1 MGRAFA
7 VGVAFLVVSSLAVIG
22 TTTTVVSAETG
33 QREPQLTLIGANV
46 SVEVR
51 ENRLVDATYR
61 FETARSDS
69 GSYPLTT
76 VEGTM
81 WRFPERDIRDLR
93 VSVDGVAVSPD
104 VTTRAR
110 HLRVSVPVP
119 ESARAGVVVVR
130 VRYTVS
136 GPEGRLRLPLWGPSA
151 STPGDDRVVD
161 VTVRLPDGTRAQS
174 AAFPAVEPQEN
185 DVTVLAVQLPQMPGF
200 VALEYGQEPPVL
212 TLDDAVSLTGVG
224 TLAGLGAL
232 WAVFRSRDG
241 ADVD

>member
-7 VGVAFLVVSSLAVIG
+7 IGVAFLVVSSLTVVG
-22 TTTTVVSAETG
+22 TTTTVGSAETS
-33 QREPQLTLIGANV
+33 QREPQLTLVGANV

-61 FETARSDS
+61 FRTARSDS
-69 GSYPLTT
+69 RSNPRTT

-81 WRFPERDIRDLR
+81 WRFPDREIRDLR

-104 VTTRAR
+104 VTPKAR

-119 ESARAGVVVVR
+119 ESAREGVFVVR

-136 GPEGRLRLPLWGPSA
+136 GPEGRLRLPLWVPSA
-151 STPGDDRVVD
+151 IPPGDDRVVD
-161 VTVRLPDGTRAQS
+161 VTVRLSDGTRAQS

-185 DVTVLAVQLPQMPGF
+185 DANVLAIQLPQMPGF
-200 VALEYGQEPPVL
+200 VALEYGQESPVL
-212 TLDDAVSLTGVG
+212 TLDDAVSFAGVCA
-224 TLAGLGAL
+224 LAGLGAL
-232 WAVFRSRDG
+232 WAVFRSREG
-241 ADVD
+241 IDVD